1 MDMLKRFWQEE
12 EGLAVVEI
20 LLIMAVLIVIA
31 LLFRKTIVKWVEDM
45 LATLLPAPSTAN
57 PTVYEPSPS

>member
-31 LLFRKTIVKWVEDM
+31 LMFRETIINWVRNT
-45 LATLLPAPSTAN
+45 LKTLLPAV
-57 PTVYEPSPS
+57 PTTSPAVPT